1 MHSHGLE
8 GAGRSNTRLLGRLRT
23 TDVSKAP
30 MRRSAAGIP
39 RRRLLSFEQP
49 VVQMNDVLQTR
60 EVSATWIAGHG
71 DLNENVLVGQWAG
84 AAARRMDRRIINA
97 AEK

>member
-1 MHSHGLE
+1 
-8 GAGRSNTRLLGRLRT
+8 
-23 TDVSKAP
+23 
-30 MRRSAAGIP
+30 
-39 RRRLLSFEQP
+39 
-49 VVQMNDVLQTR
+49 MNDVLQTR

-97 AEK
+97 AEN